1 MNPETSSR
9 CQVLGV
15 TAYIV
20 LFVGVLT
27 WMLVLTHLVSSPAW
41 IRDNALLVRCGLSGG
56 LGGAIYLLR
65 AVYLRCCVYRDW
77 TTAWIPWY
85 LIRPL
90 ISTMCGIV
98 AFVFLSAGLMIL
110 DATRADGGNE
120 FGFYALAILAGLNVD
135 RFVLRVEEVGKA
147 TFGIEKSRT
156 AEKSSDKGND
166 TSDAN

>member
-1 MNPETSSR
+1 MNPENSSR
-9 CQVLGV
+9 YQLFGV
-15 TAYIV
+15 AAYLV
-20 LFVGVLT
+20 LFVGALAWVLVIT
-27 WMLVLTHLVSSPAW
+27 LLESSPAW
-41 IRDNALLVRCGLSGG
+41 IRDNALAVRCGLSGG

-77 TTAWIPWY
+77 TSIWIPWY

-90 ISTMCGIV
+90 ISTLCGIV

-110 DATRADGGNE
+110 DAARADGGNE

-135 RFVLRVEEVGKA
+135 RFILRVEEVSKA

-156 AEKSSDKGND
+156 AEKSSNKDS
-166 TSDAN
+166 SDST